1 MITEYEIAS
10 IIENTSIKEE
20 VSTLKKSFLKA
31 ESPLYKMN
39 NHDFL
44 SLILLTPHVGVAL
57 SNGSISLFEELS
69 LNKKAR
75 KFSKGGTF
83 LRKDPVVHA
92 MNLLINS
99 YEKWE
104 DQFLVALKSVMY
116 QTFEKDHLLLKEE
129 EENLPIEEFHHLV
142 IKTPYIFVKYLKAFF
157 LTEEDTITIERKISA
172 VEYEKILFIGKKLE
186 LEHVAIFK
194 MFCATFDV
202 K

>member
-1 MITEYEIAS
+1 MITEYEIAT
-10 IIENTSIKEE
+10 IIEDPAIKEE
-20 VSTLKKSFLKA
+20 VSELKKRFLKA

-57 SNGSISLFEELS
+57 ANGSVSLFEELS

-104 DQFLVALKSVMY
+104 EDFLTALKSIMY
-116 QTFEKDHLLLKEE
+116 QTFEKDHLLLREDE
-129 EENLPIEEFHHLV
+129 SNLPTEEFHHLV
-142 IKTPYIFVKYLKAFF
+142 MKTPYIFVKYLNAFF
-157 LTEEDTITIERKISA
+157 LTEEDAITMERKISE
-172 VEYEKILFIGKKLE
+172 VEYDKILFIGKKLE
-186 LEHVAIFK
+186 LDQVAIFK
-194 MFCATFDV
+194 MFCATFNV

>member
-1 MITEYEIAS
+1 MITEYEIAT
-10 IIENTSIKEE
+10 IIEDPSIKEG
-20 VSTLKKSFLKA
+20 VSALKNRFLKA

-44 SLILLTPHVGVAL
+44 ALVLLTPHVGLAL

-75 KFSKGGTF
+75 KFSRGGTF

-99 YEKWE
+99 YDKWE
-104 DQFLVALKSVMY
+104 DEFLEAVKSVMY
-116 QTFEKDHLLLKEE
+116 QTFEKDHLLLKKE
-129 EENLPIEEFHHLV
+129 EENLPSEEFHHLV
-142 IKTPYIFVKYLKAFF
+142 MKTPYIFVKYLKAFF
-157 LTEEDTITIERKISA
+157 LTEEDAITIERKISA
-172 VEYEKILFIGKKLE
+172 VEYDKILFIGKKLD
-186 LEHVAIFK
+186 LEHFTIFK

>member
-1 MITEYEIAS
+1 MITEFEIETLV
-10 IIENTSIKEE
+10 ENENIDGR
-20 VSTLKKSFLKA
+20 VAVLKKEFLEA

-44 SLILLTPHVGVAL
+44 SLILLTPHIGVAL
-57 SNGSISLFEELS
+57 ANGSVSLFEELS

-92 MNLLINS
+92 MNLLITS

-104 DQFLVALKSVMY
+104 LQFLDALKEIMY
-116 QTFEKDHLLLKEE
+116 QTFDRSHLKINEVEAELPP
-129 EENLPIEEFHHLV
+129 ENFQRIV
-142 IKTPYIFVKYLKAFF
+142 MKTPYIFVKYLKAFF
-157 LTEEDTITIERKISA
+157 LTEDDAISTERKIYS
-172 VEYEKILFIGKKLE
+172 VEYEKILFIGQKLE
-186 LEHVAIFK
+186 LDQLAIFK
-194 MFCATFDV
+194 MFCSTFIV

>member
-1 MITEYEIAS
+1 MITEYEIAT
-10 IIENTSIKEE
+10 IIEDQQIKEE
-20 VSTLKKSFLKA
+20 VSALKKSFLKA

-57 SNGSISLFEELS
+57 SNGSVSLFEELS

-75 KFSKGGTF
+75 KFSRGGTF

-99 YEKWE
+99 FDKWE
-104 DQFLVALKSVMY
+104 DTFLTALKSIMY
-116 QTFEKDHLLLKEE
+116 QTFDKEHLLLKEE
-129 EENLPIEEFHHLV
+129 DTNLPSNEFHRLV
-142 IKTPYIFVKYLKAFF
+142 MKTPYIFVKYLKAFF
-157 LTEEDTITIERKISA
+157 LTEEDAITVERKINA

-186 LEHVAIFK
+186 LEQVAIFK